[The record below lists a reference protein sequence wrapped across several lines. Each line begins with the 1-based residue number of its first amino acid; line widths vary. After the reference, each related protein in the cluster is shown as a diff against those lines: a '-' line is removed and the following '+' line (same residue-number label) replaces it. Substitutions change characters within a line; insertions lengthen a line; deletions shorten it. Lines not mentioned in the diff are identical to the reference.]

1 VAFYV
6 TGISTPE
13 VHLESPPLL
22 GTLTR
27 SGCFAAAIDSLS
39 MAELGAILDPV
50 LPWLL
55 EDDDPAVRHQA
66 LRSLLDRPEDAPE
79 VRRARRAAMRA
90 DPIRTI
96 LEAQHPDGYWVKP
109 GPGYAPKYTGTVW
122 QLIFLDQLG
131 ADPSDQRIRRACGYV
146 LSHTQAESGGFGA
159 SGRVDAL
166 RPPSSEVVHC
176 LNGNLLRALIGFGF
190 LEDERVGRAIDW
202 EARAITGQGDVPFYQ
217 SGTSGPG
224 FRCGINEGL
233 PCGWGASKALLGLA
247 RIPPKRR
254 RPIVRPAL
262 EEGIEFLLSVD
273 PATALYPMGWGNTE
287 PSKLW
292 FKLGFPAGYQADFLE
307 ILEVATE
314 LGRARDPRLGT
325 SIELLLS
332 KRGRD
337 GRWCNEHAFNRKTWI
352 DFERQGK
359 PSKWVTL
366 RACRVLRRALS

>member
-1 VAFYV
+1 
-6 TGISTPE
+6 
-13 VHLESPPLL
+13 
-22 GTLTR
+22 
-27 SGCFAAAIDSLS
+27 

-202 EARAITGQGDVPFYQ
+202 EARAISGKATSPSINRVPAALGSDVG
-217 SGTSGPG
+217 STKG
-224 FRCGINEGL
+224 FRVDGEHPRPSSASPGSL
-233 PCGWGASKALLGLA
+233 PSA
-247 RIPPKRR
+247 
-254 RPIVRPAL
+254 
-262 EEGIEFLLSVD
+262 
-273 PATALYPMGWGNTE
+273 
-287 PSKLW
+287 
-292 FKLGFPAGYQADFLE
+292 ADRSFDQPL
-307 ILEVATE
+307 
-314 LGRARDPRLGT
+314 
-325 SIELLLS
+325 
-332 KRGRD
+332 KRG
-337 GRWCNEHAFNRKTWI
+337 
-352 DFERQGK
+352 
-359 PSKWVTL
+359 S
-366 RACRVLRRALS
+366 SSS